1 MPHREPNYISCCELV
16 EPQPE
21 DFLAC
26 NKFVKLRNVCGIDIR
41 KAAKMFSVDLGQYLQ
56 LERGEL
62 AFRDWRRCMEVM
74 CILSNKSFDLIDRV

>member
-16 EPQPE
+16 EPLPA
-21 DFLAC
+21 DFEAS
-26 NKFVKLRNVCGIDIR
+26 NKFVKLRAACGIDIR
-41 KAAKMFSVDLGQYLQ
+41 KTAKMFSIDLGQYLQ

-74 CILSNKSFDLIDRV
+74 CILSNKPFDLIDRV